1 MLRAREDGSKL
12 GSMTLIARARDVEAI
27 PGIDHLDPPP
37 RHHVWAVALSL
48 FTVTGALRFTY
59 MYFDDVARRETGTL
73 VRRAIEE
80 STGAYTAA
88 VLFVAV
94 VAFVWRY
101 PLDRPGWRSRV
112 PAHAVALVA
121 YSIAHTT
128 LMFVTRTVIFRLLG
142 MGAYDYG
149 YMPARYVM
157 EFGEDAISYA
167 SFVAIITL
175 YRYYRVTRQREV
187 RTAQLERGL
196 AQAELRNLRLQ
207 LQPHFL
213 FNALNTISSTMYD
226 DPRSADRMIGQL
238 SQLLRLSLRTSHA
251 QEVPLREELEVLGCY
266 LGLMTARF
274 GSRLRVNI
282 LVTPDVADALVPS
295 LLLQPLVEN
304 AIRHGNASHA
314 GGGSIEVRVE
324 RVGASLLL
332 SVADDGPGAPAG
344 TDVFTAGIGL
354 SATRDRLRLL
364 YGSSH
369 RFEALNR
376 GGGFAVDIV
385 LPLRRAALAGIAPAD
400 SDAVDVPV
408 TSAAAIAASR

>member
-1 MLRAREDGSKL
+1 
-12 GSMTLIARARDVEAI
+12 MTPIARAREPEAAR
-27 PGIDHLDPPP
+27 GIDQLDPPKP
-37 RHHVWAVALSL
+37 RFVWGVALVL
-48 FTVTGALRFTY
+48 FSVTGMFRFTY
-59 MYFDDVARRETGTL
+59 MYFDDVARGETGTI

-94 VAFVWRY
+94 VTFVWRY
-101 PLDRPGWRSRV
+101 PLDRPGWRRRV
-112 PAHAVALVA
+112 PAHVAGLVA
-121 YSIAHTT
+121 YSVAHTT
-128 LMFVTRTVIFRLLG
+128 LMFVTRTVIYRVLG
-142 MGAYDYG
+142 LGAYDYG

-175 YRYYRVTRQREV
+175 YRYYRVTRQREL

-251 QEVPLREELEVLGCY
+251 QEVPLRDELEVLGCY
-266 LGLMTARF
+266 LGLMKARF
-274 GSRLRVNI
+274 GNRLRA
-282 LVTPDVADALVPS
+282 DVVAPSDTLDALVPS

-314 GGGSIEVRVE
+314 SGGAIEIRVE

-332 SVADDGPGAPAG
+332 SVMDDGPGAPAG
-344 TDVFTAGIGL
+344 ADVFAQGIGL

-364 YGSSH
+364 YGDGH
-369 RFEALNR
+369 RFDAGNR
-376 GGGFAVDIV
+376 GPGFAVTIA
-385 LPLRRAALAGIAPAD
+385 LPYRRAAAVPASDDSATIVAPE
-400 SDAVDVPV
+400 SDAAAV
-408 TSAAAIAASR
+408 AAAR

>member
-1 MLRAREDGSKL
+1 MKL
-12 GSMTLIARARDVEAI
+12 VARARKPEAAS
-27 PGIDHLDPPP
+27 GIDYLDPPKP
-37 RHHVWAVALSL
+37 RFVWTVALSL
-48 FTVTGALRFTY
+48 FSVTGALRFTY
-59 MYFDDVARRETGTL
+59 KYFDDVARREVGTIL
-73 VRRAIEE
+73 RRAIEE

-101 PLDRPGWRSRV
+101 PLDRQGWRRRV
-112 PAHAVALVA
+112 PAHLAALVA

-128 LMFVTRTVIFRLLG
+128 LMFVSRALIFRVIGL
-142 MGAYDYG
+142 GAYDYG

-157 EFGEDAISYA
+157 EFGEDTISYA

-175 YRYYRVTRQREV
+175 YRYYRVTRQREL

-238 SQLLRLSLRTSHA
+238 SQLLRLSLRTSHS
-251 QEVPLREELEVLGCY
+251 QEVPVRDELEVLGCY
-266 LGLMTARF
+266 LGLMKARF
-274 GSRLRVNI
+274 GHRLRA
-282 LVTPDVADALVPS
+282 DVEAAQDTLDALVPS
-295 LLLQPLVEN
+295 LLLQPIVEN

-314 GGGSIEVRVE
+314 SGGTIEVRVE
-324 RVGASLLL
+324 RVGTSLHL
-332 SVADDGPGAPAG
+332 SVTDDGPGAPAG
-344 TDVFTAGIGL
+344 TDVFATGIGL

-364 YGSSH
+364 YGDGH
-369 RFEALNR
+369 RFEARNR
-376 GGGFAVDIV
+376 GAGFAVSV
-385 LPLRRAALAGIAPAD
+385 LLPYRRATMASTAAD
-400 SDAVDVPV
+400 EHRASPSLESDAGDV
-408 TSAAAIAASR
+408 AAVR